1 MHSISDSLHVHQ
13 GNIMKNENTP
23 DTQTKP
29 TAAPVVIGCSDLL
42 CSLVAHVY
50 DDHVILQEATYIED
64 GWYLKIIPSQIQLWE
79 IPQYGGEE
87 TLECTFQDL
96 SEAVKYARNFIT

>member
-1 MHSISDSLHVHQ
+1 MTT
-13 GNIMKNENTP
+13 KNNTNQEP
-23 DTQTKP
+23 ESKP
-29 TAAPVVIGCSDLL
+29 TTAPVVIGCSDLL

-50 DDHVILQEATYIED
+50 ADHVILQEATYIED

-87 TLECTFQDL
+87 TLECTFQNL